1 MASLFPIFLDL
12 RSRPVLVVGGGPV
25 ARQKLEALASS
36 GARIAVV
43 AKRFSAECR
52 ETAARI
58 GAEPIERAYRPAD
71 LAGVA
76 LAFAATGVGEVNR
89 TVVRDA
95 RARGIAVNAVDDPE
109 HCDFHTPAMV
119 HRGPVTIALSTGG
132 RFPGLA
138 KALRKC
144 LEAWLPPEDGP
155 LIERLYR
162 LRAALRKSSA
172 GRGQALREL
181 IQAVEETYLDPWAAG
196 LPPDGSAASRQPA
209 DSVHGPTRD
218 PAAKAD
224 PQPHAQP
231 TS

>member
-1 MASLFPIFLDL
+1 M
-12 RSRPVLVVGGGPV
+12 
-25 ARQKLEALASS
+25 
-36 GARIAVV
+36 
-43 AKRFSAECR
+43 
-52 ETAARI
+52 
-58 GAEPIERAYRPAD
+58 
-71 LAGVA
+71 
-76 LAFAATGVGEVNR
+76 NR
-89 TVVRDA
+89 RVVRDA

-144 LEAWLPPEDGP
+144 LEAWLPPEHGP

-196 LPPDGSAASRQPA
+196 SAAPKQPAAESAAARLPPDGSAASRQPA